1 MNVLIIDGYIDEPAC
16 FGVSPYLSPYPR
28 YIAGALIE
36 KNFSEQEI
44 YYITIDEIRQYKKYE
59 NLIKFID
66 ILIIIAG
73 ITVPGKYYNA
83 KPITIDE
90 INSIFNISKG
100 IKIIGGPI
108 KFGYSLHGGDTAIQ
122 LNKIINNENSKII
135 IAKKDLECLIY
146 DTITNNKRN
155 NFYNIIEKYEHR
167 FRTNEEI
174 KRWAKK
180 GSFIVKKHPKYP
192 YLICE
197 IETYR
202 GCTRKKKCS
211 FCTEVFYGT
220 PKFRDIKSIIE
231 EVQEL
236 YFNGI
241 FNFRIGGQADLF
253 AYNGID
259 ENEDVLKPNP
269 IIIEKLYK
277 GIRKVAPLLKMLHMD
292 NVNPLT
298 IYIYPE
304 ESKKIIKSIVKY
316 HTPGDVIAL
325 GIESLDP
332 NVIKRNN
339 LKVNENE
346 AFDVINL
353 INKIGSKRGEN
364 GMPEILPGLNFI
376 YGLNGETKNTFKK
389 NYDFLLNIVESNLLL
404 RRINIRRL
412 ISFKNIKNN
421 SQNDYPYLKL
431 FQYYKNKTRKNI
443 DNPILKK
450 MFPKGSILKSVFIE
464 NNEYKNNITFCR
476 QFGTYPL
483 LVGIQ
488 KKYEKKNIFI
498 DISIT
503 GYGYRS
509 LTGIPYPININNEN
523 INLIKEIP
531 YSNKLI
537 IKNILKLRP
546 FKNIEDLKNRIKI
559 DNEEFFKYIYI

>member
-1 MNVLIIDGYIDEPAC
+1 
-16 FGVSPYLSPYPR
+16 
-28 YIAGALIE
+28 
-36 KNFSEQEI
+36 
-44 YYITIDEIRQYKKYE
+44 
-59 NLIKFID
+59 
-66 ILIIIAG
+66 
-73 ITVPGKYYNA
+73 
-83 KPITIDE
+83 
-90 INSIFNISKG
+90 
-100 IKIIGGPI
+100 
-108 KFGYSLHGGDTAIQ
+108 
-122 LNKIINNENSKII
+122 
-135 IAKKDLECLIY
+135 
-146 DTITNNKRN
+146 
-155 NFYNIIEKYEHR
+155 
-167 FRTNEEI
+167 
-174 KRWAKK
+174 
-180 GSFIVKKHPKYP
+180 
-192 YLICE
+192 
-197 IETYR
+197 
-202 GCTRKKKCS
+202 
-211 FCTEVFYGT
+211 
-220 PKFRDIKSIIE
+220 
-231 EVQEL
+231 
-236 YFNGI
+236 
-241 FNFRIGGQADLF
+241 
-253 AYNGID
+253 
-259 ENEDVLKPNP
+259 
-269 IIIEKLYK
+269 
-277 GIRKVAPLLKMLHMD
+277 
-292 NVNPLT
+292 
-298 IYIYPE
+298 
-304 ESKKIIKSIVKY
+304 
-316 HTPGDVIAL
+316 
-325 GIESLDP
+325 
-332 NVIKRNN
+332 
-339 LKVNENE
+339 
-346 AFDVINL
+346 
-353 INKIGSKRGEN
+353 
-364 GMPEILPGLNFI
+364 MPEILPGLNFI

-559 DNEEFFKYIYI
+559 DNEEFFKYIDI